1 VFSKIVS
8 KVLVDKGI
16 LGGRGKEVFF
26 LIFLVL
32 GLIGGDVGKN
42 VKTDDGGGGDRG
54 TGDNIGRAIRDIE
67 EGEVLDVVKGGPDRS
82 GRGRVLKLGGLRD
95 DGLENAGSDI
105 KRTWVIPSVVR
116 ALEDLKDGGGGV
128 CNVLLVDVIKGG
140 PGGDRDVG
148 EGRGDDDGG
157 LKRSER
163 HLIQLASLWRLF

>member
-1 VFSKIVS
+1 MFSKIVS

-82 GRGRVLKLGGLRD
+82 GRWGILKLGRLRV
-95 DGLENAGSDI
+95 DGLEDAGGNV
-105 KRTWVIPSVVR
+105 KRAWVIPSIVR
-116 ALEDLKDGGGGV
+116 AL
-128 CNVLLVDVIKGG
+128 
-140 PGGDRDVG
+140 
-148 EGRGDDDGG
+148 
-157 LKRSER
+157 
-163 HLIQLASLWRLF
+163 